1 MKKLL
6 FLFTIFLFNAVSA
19 QGIVKTMFYNVLNYP
34 SAPPENREV
43 ILRTI
48 LTEYEP
54 DIFMIAEL
62 ETEVGGQEI
71 LDESLNFDGN
81 YFAAAP
87 FVENTSNDW
96 NDEPLQQLLFY
107 RTNTFNLVE
116 TAIVQTY
123 LRDINMYKL
132 QLISEDPDTEEVFFY
147 IFIAHLKASDG
158 AANEQDRLDMILDFT
173 DYLENLP
180 VDANVIFAGD
190 FNFYSAN
197 EPAYAEVLNF
207 TGDNNITFVDPI
219 DQYGN
224 WHNNSSY
231 SGIHTQSTRLSN
243 SGFENYGAG
252 GGLDDRFDFILISEN
267 LTDENA
273 PVHYIDGSYK
283 AFGNNGNCFNSN
295 INDSD
300 CVGAYSATL
309 REALYN
315 MSDHLPVVM
324 EIQTSQNLDVP
335 KSIVSVE
342 IELVSGNIVS
352 DFLEIKIPAE
362 MINSPLTVYDMM
374 GKEILTITPK
384 DSLSLR
390 LNVSS
395 LANGMYFAAFK
406 NTKIAPVKFIK
417 IN

>member
-158 AANEQDRLDMILDFT
+158 AANEQDRLDMVLDFT

-197 EPAYAEVLNF
+197 EPAYA
-207 TGDNNITFVDPI
+207 
-219 DQYGN
+219 
-224 WHNNSSY
+224 
-231 SGIHTQSTRLSN
+231 
-243 SGFENYGAG
+243 
-252 GGLDDRFDFILISEN
+252 
-267 LTDENA
+267 
-273 PVHYIDGSYK
+273 
-283 AFGNNGNCFNSN
+283 
-295 INDSD
+295 
-300 CVGAYSATL
+300 
-309 REALYN
+309 
-315 MSDHLPVVM
+315 
-324 EIQTSQNLDVP
+324 
-335 KSIVSVE
+335 
-342 IELVSGNIVS
+342 
-352 DFLEIKIPAE
+352 
-362 MINSPLTVYDMM
+362 
-374 GKEILTITPK
+374 
-384 DSLSLR
+384 
-390 LNVSS
+390 
-395 LANGMYFAAFK
+395 
-406 NTKIAPVKFIK
+406 
-417 IN
+417 